1 MEIWDEVMQEFNLE
15 INTLRISLGNGAAE
29 DYAHYRQLV
38 GSISSIEWAR
48 NNLTDIIKK
57 RTYGDE
63 D

>member
-1 MEIWDEVMQEFNLE
+1 MEIWDEVMQEFNQE

>member
-1 MEIWDEVMQEFNLE
+1 MEVWDEVIKEFNLE

>member
-1 MEIWDEVMQEFNLE
+1 MEIWDEVIKEFNLE
-15 INTLRISLGNGAAE
+15 INNLRISVGYGSADE
-29 DYAHYRQLV
+29 YAHYRQVV
-38 GSISSIEWAR
+38 GSISSLEWAR